1 MPGAPGAAAPAQPG
15 ATYLGLTSQ
24 QGDVPRPFLL
34 AVVPSGARVKTTIF
48 QYKLVCGKLS
58 YESNDVS
65 PGARIRPDG
74 TFRSR
79 DRFAFRSPRVVER
92 ARVAVDGSFSAGH
105 ASGTVRVRSVVRNRR
120 TGRLIDRCDTG
131 PLTFAASL

>member
-1 MPGAPGAAAPAQPG
+1 MPGAPGAPAPAHPG

-24 QGDVPRPFLL
+24 QGDVPRPFLV
-34 AVVPSGARVKTTIF
+34 AVVPSGARVKTTVF
-48 QYKLVCGKLS
+48 QYRIVCAKLS

-79 DRFAFRSPRVVER
+79 DAFAFRSPRVVER
-92 ARVAVDGSFSAGH
+92 VRIAVDGGFSAGH